1 MLGQG
6 INYVVPGPGQSQ
18 RQVLDRSCEE
28 LRVRAVREASIQ
40 FLEPLRLEVEREQD
54 GFLIRLAMALE
65 VRLPSVDHQ
74 GTLSRDRVL
83 PAVDPEL
90 DVGSA
95 DLENNMAFPMRVEHH
110 RVV

>member
-1 MLGQG
+1 M
-6 INYVVPGPGQSQ
+6 
-18 RQVLDRSCEE
+18 
-28 LRVRAVREASIQ
+28 AV
-40 FLEPLRLEVEREQD
+40 
-54 GFLIRLAMALE
+54 E

-110 RVV
+110 RVVEANEHDPSEGTVDDA